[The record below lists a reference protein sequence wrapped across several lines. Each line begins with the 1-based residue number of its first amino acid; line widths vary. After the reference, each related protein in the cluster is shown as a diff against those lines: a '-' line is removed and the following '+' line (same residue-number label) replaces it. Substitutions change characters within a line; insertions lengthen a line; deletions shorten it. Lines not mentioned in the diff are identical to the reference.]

1 MKRYLLIIFA
11 LAQICLSWNLCGQAK
26 SSWYNDYP
34 KVNVTQDAIVLDTL
48 KAKAVCFKHN
58 GQYYVYLDS
67 ILVIGETSFRFS
79 IYMDNG
85 GGVFYEMNSGKK
97 ANSPNLVS
105 DRSKPRIVGPVSD
118 NTDSVRFRIHKGD
131 EDEYVNL
138 RFRNRIPEPETE
150 LLDTVNLY
158 LEAGREICD
167 TIRTLDVIEP
177 KYSVYHSLALNGNL
191 IHQSDSIADYN
202 DPETEDRIKVDL
214 ASHWGELKPGSNTLT
229 VTVMVLD
236 ENCKFDKKLTRD
248 YILLIKSSA
257 PPASSLGRILK
268 YGIYILAALII
279 LLIVAGTVVFLQ
291 GRKKKNIL
299 LADLLQSKIEI
310 LNPLEDSSLSNE
322 SKEKLEI
329 YQKKVEK
336 KIKFIQNERIL
347 KRSYQCKARELL
359 DEVNGILS
367 LIREESMRPVAMPDS
382 GHDQKDDLAKMA
394 EVFQVKLEELQ
405 IRLAQA
411 QNEKEEALTQQRNQL
426 DSQHDE
432 NVMTLRIGYE
442 QQLTSLNAE
451 KEELAAKLVE
461 QMNQLMTLR
470 IGYEQQ
476 LTSLNAEKEE
486 QAANLVEQKKSFE
499 EQKRYYEKL
508 ISEMDE
514 ALGKKYETLSNELKV
529 TTDKWLEDKKFISDM
544 YGSHL
549 DRLNDL
555 IENVKSKA
563 DMASVSYVEIM
574 QMHSESVHSFHS
586 FVEQFRAIMSEELTV
601 AQRHSSLG
609 KIFLTQI
616 DYERSWINALGRLY
630 AYAQV
635 EGLASMFGYYDDYK
649 TDIST
654 LFNELVFFTGLI
666 GFKHLTIPV
675 LFVDKYD
682 AKTAEAKN
690 TNLVLPGLYPAYVEL
705 LQSSVIY
712 DIHTLGYTYE
722 GLSKKPKVAYYFA

>member
-11 LAQICLSWNLCGQAK
+11 LAQICLSWNLCGQAR

-67 ILVIGETSFRFS
+67 ILVIGETSLSFS

-167 TIRTLDVIEP
+167 TIKTLDVIEP
-177 KYSVYHSLALNGNL
+177 KYSVYHSLALNGNQ

-214 ASHWGELKPGSNTLT
+214 ASHWGELKPGNNTLT

-257 PPASSLGRILK
+257 PPAFN
-268 YGIYILAALII
+268 ILAALII

-291 GRKKKNIL
+291 GRKKNIL

-336 KIKFIQNERIL
+336 EIKFIQNERIL

-359 DEVNGILS
+359 NEVNGILS

-382 GHDQKDDLAKMA
+382 GYDQKDDLAKMA

-432 NVMTLRIGYE
+432 NVKTLRIGYE
-442 QQLTSLNAE
+442 QQLTSL
-451 KEELAAKLVE
+451 K
-461 QMNQLMTLR
+461 
-470 IGYEQQ
+470 
-476 LTSLNAEKEE
+476 AEKEE

-508 ISEMDE
+508 MSEMDE

-563 DMASVSYVEIM
+563 DMASVSYVEVM

-666 GFKHLTIPV
+666 GFKHLTIPA

>member
-11 LAQICLSWNLCGQAK
+11 RAQICLSWNLCGQAR

-67 ILVIGETSFRFS
+67 ILVIGETSLSFS

-85 GGVFYEMNSGKK
+85 GGVFYEMNSGNK

-214 ASHWGELKPGSNTLT
+214 ASHWGELKPGNNTLT

-257 PPASSLGRILK
+257 PPAS
-268 YGIYILAALII
+268 YILAALII
-279 LLIVAGTVVFLQ
+279 LLIIAGTVVFLQ

-336 KIKFIQNERIL
+336 EIKFIQNERIL

-359 DEVNGILS
+359 NEVNGILS

-382 GHDQKDDLAKMA
+382 GYDQKDDLAKMA

-432 NVMTLRIGYE
+432 NVKTLRIGYE
-442 QQLTSLNAE
+442 QQLTSL
-451 KEELAAKLVE
+451 K
-461 QMNQLMTLR
+461 
-470 IGYEQQ
+470 
-476 LTSLNAEKEE
+476 AEKEE

-508 ISEMDE
+508 MSEMDE

-529 TTDKWLEDKKFISDM
+529 TTDKWLEDKKFILDM

-563 DMASVSYVEIM
+563 DMASVSYVEVM

-666 GFKHLTIPV
+666 GFKHLTIPA